1 MSSPSIDDLKRDA
14 REVFGKDLT
23 DEQAEAYKG
32 RLPTMVQNVRLLADW
47 GKRLEQAH
55 PAQIQRAVEEHV
67 DG

>member
-14 REVFGKDLT
+14 LEIFGKVLT
-23 DEQAEAYKG
+23 DEQAESYKG

-55 PAQIQRAVEEHV
+55 PAQIQGAVEEPV
-67 DG
+67 NG